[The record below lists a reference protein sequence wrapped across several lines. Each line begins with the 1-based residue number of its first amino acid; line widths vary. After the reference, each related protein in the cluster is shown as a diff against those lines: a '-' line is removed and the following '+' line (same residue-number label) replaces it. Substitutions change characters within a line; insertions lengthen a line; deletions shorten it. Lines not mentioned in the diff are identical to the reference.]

1 MNKEIIKEYW
11 LMALIDF
18 DEGVSIKEMNK
29 TLKLYEREEMYEACA
44 GILKAIKQ
52 IKNERKNERKN
63 KKISRI

>member
-1 MNKEIIKEYW
+1 MKEITKEYW

-18 DEGVSIKEMNK
+18 DDGVTIEEMYK

-52 IKNERKNERKN
+52 IQNERTNT
-63 KKISRI
+63 RITKR

>member
-1 MNKEIIKEYW
+1 
-11 LMALIDF
+11 MALIDF